1 MSDASEPCK
10 DEEST
15 LGGRI
20 NSDLPFEEA
29 VKKLLGTGPGDAVQD
44 TEDG

>member
-1 MSDASEPCK
+1 MLDPKETI

-20 NSDLPFEEA
+20 NSDLPFEDA
-29 VKKLLGTGPGDAVQD
+29 LKVLLKGDEPEGHAG
-44 TEDG
+44 EDNS